1 MLLHKHIDSI
11 FSQIK
16 SAHFGQKPYEK
27 STWQVSFTW
36 SHIDLYNSGKTKEIH
51 LTHVTNLLQQK
62 IQTLPWKI
70 KTQQKKKKARNKNGR
85 FRLTWNRHRQRVEKS
100 KQDLVR
106 ENYTDEVFMRT
117 RGDEGTD

>member
-70 KTQQKKKKARNKNGR
+70 KTQQKKKQETKMVGSG
-85 FRLTWNRHRQRVEKS
+85 L
-100 KQDLVR
+100 L
-106 ENYTDEVFMRT
+106 
-117 RGDEGTD
+117 GTDIDRELRSQNRIW